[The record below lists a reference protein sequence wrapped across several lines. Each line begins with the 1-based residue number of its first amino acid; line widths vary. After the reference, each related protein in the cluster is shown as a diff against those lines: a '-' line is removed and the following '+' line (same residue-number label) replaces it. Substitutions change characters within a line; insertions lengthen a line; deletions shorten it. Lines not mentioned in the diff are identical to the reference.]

1 MKKSI
6 VLTVA
11 LMALHQANAFD
22 PVDAGAGTAA
32 SATYTTAL
40 PLSPFLGTTAIL
52 NGDYKQMLFAAKD
65 DALQFATSE
74 SDSVEKSEILKA
86 AIEIVQQTLKAEKNL
101 EVDEKTAAAII
112 VAVTTPEISNEE
124 KK

>member
-1 MKKSI
+1 M
-6 VLTVA
+6 VLN
-11 LMALHQANAFD
+11 QANASLFE
-22 PVDAGAGTAA
+22 AGVGTAYTA
-32 SATYTTAL
+32 SYTTAL
-40 PLSPFLGTTAIL
+40 PLSPFIGTTAIL
-52 NGDYKQMLFAAKD
+52 NGQAKQMLFAAKD

-74 SDSVEKSEILKA
+74 SDSAEKSEILKA